1 MLVFVVLL
9 FQNTCINKYFG
20 IYLNGDI
27 LHILKRGGY
36 LEIKNNP
43 DIQKLGQV
51 LNMCFRLIS
60 NHISS
65 KFKSCGYDITPE
77 QYTILTYLYEHGELQ
92 QNKISKLTAKDEPS
106 VSRIINNMIKNDI
119 VKKVQ
124 HPNDRRTNLI
134 CLTEKSKQMR
144 QSLHNEAFAL
154 LEEALKDIPKSDIE
168 NLYDVLNRIINNLN
182 RV

>member
-1 MLVFVVLL
+1 ME
-9 FQNTCINKYFG
+9 T
-20 IYLNGDI
+20 
-27 LHILKRGGY
+27 
-36 LEIKNNP
+36 KNNS

-51 LNMCFRLIS
+51 LSMSFRLIS
-60 NHISS
+60 NRISS

-92 QNKISKLTAKDEPS
+92 QNQISKLTNKDEPS

-134 CLTEKSKQMR
+134 CLTEKSKQIR
-144 QSLHNEAFAL
+144 QALYNESSIL
-154 LEEALKDIPKSDIE
+154 LEEALKDIAESDIE
-168 NLYDVLNRIINNLN
+168 NFYGVLNRIINNLN